1 MQEREREKVEACPEY
16 ETKHF
21 TVDQVAAMWMLSAD
35 VVRRLFENEPGV
47 VVIRSTGGKI
57 RRSYRTLRIPASV
70 VDRVHKRLAA

>member
-1 MQEREREKVEACPEY
+1 MQEHEREKEGAPEY
-16 ETKHF
+16 EAKHY

-57 RRSYRTLRIPASV
+57 RKSYRTLRIPAAV
-70 VDRVHKRLAA
+70 VERVHKRLAA